1 MFHFFLYI
9 CLSNKRISIKF
20 NINHSLDTDGNV
32 DETVEAVE
40 KNQADE
46 PPQVKPLK
54 ILINFIFKFE
64 IFFLEIKDETFI
76 YHYSIMSN
84 KINFHKFIHNVSSD
98 LLVNYYL

>member
-1 MFHFFLYI
+1 M
-9 CLSNKRISIKF
+9 
-20 NINHSLDTDGNV
+20 

-64 IFFLEIKDETFI
+64 IFFLEIKDEIETNI
-76 YHYSIMSN
+76 YN
-84 KINFHKFIHNVSSD
+84 WREKE
-98 LLVNYYL
+98 